1 MSEDAR
7 PDSLNRPGESDAQ
20 RYDRNW
26 QDILQE
32 LRVTQ
37 TGNQILTGFLLAL
50 AFQQRFTQ
58 LPTLGIVVYLIL
70 VGLACAST
78 LLALAPVSLHR
89 WLFQHHAK
97 KEAVLISNRILRVTL
112 FAVALL
118 IVGVALFLFYFVIS
132 LTAGIVAAAVAAV
145 VIIGLWVALPL
156 DVLRREAQETR
167 ESRGQTK

>member
-26 QDILQE
+26 EDILQE

-50 AFQQRFTQ
+50 AFQQRFGELQ
-58 LPTLGIVVYLIL
+58 PLGITIYLVL
-70 VGLACAST
+70 VGLACTAT

-97 KEAVLISNRILRVTL
+97 KEAVLIGNRILRVTL
-112 FAVALL
+112 VSVALL
-118 IVGVALFLFYFVIS
+118 IVGVALFLFYFVVS
-132 LTAGIVAAAVAAV
+132 LTAGVIAAIVVAV

-156 DVLRREAQETR
+156 DVLRREKA
-167 ESRGQTK
+167 RG

>member
-26 QDILQE
+26 EDILQE

-50 AFQQRFTQ
+50 AFQQRFHE
-58 LPTLGIVVYLIL
+58 LEPIGITIYLVL
-70 VGLACAST
+70 VGLACTAT

-97 KEAVLISNRILRVTL
+97 KDAVLIGNRILRVNL
-112 FAVALL
+112 IAVALL
-118 IVGVALFLFYFVIS
+118 IVGVALFLFYFVVS
-132 LTAGIVAAAVAAV
+132 LPAGIIAAV
-145 VIIGLWVALPL
+145 VVALAIIGLWVWLPI
-156 DVLRREAQETR
+156 DVRRRE
-167 ESRGQTK
+167 RGRAA

>member
-1 MSEDAR
+1 MSEDS

-50 AFQQRFTQ
+50 AFQQRFSQ
-58 LPTLGIVVYLIL
+58 LPTLGVVIYLVL
-70 VGLACAST
+70 VGLACVAT

-89 WLFQHHAK
+89 WLFQRHAK
-97 KEAVLISNRILRVTL
+97 KESVLIANRILRVTL
-112 FAVALL
+112 IVVALL
-118 IVGVALFLFYFVIS
+118 IVGVALFLFYFVVS
-132 LTAGIVAAAVAAV
+132 LAAGVVAAAITG
-145 VIIGLWVALPL
+145 VILIVLWILVPL
-156 DVLRREAQETR
+156 DVLRRERAHAPKTE
-167 ESRGQTK
+167 

>member
-50 AFQQRFTQ
+50 AFQQRFSQ
-58 LPTLGIVVYLIL
+58 LPPFGVTVYLVL
-70 VGLACAST
+70 VGLACTAT

-89 WLFQHHAK
+89 WLFQRHAK
-97 KEAVLISNRILRVTL
+97 KEAVLIGNRILRLTL
-112 FAVALL
+112 VAIALL
-118 IVGVALFLFYFVIS
+118 IIGVALFLFYFVVS
-132 LTAGIVAAAVAAV
+132 LAAGIIAGAVAAALIV
-145 VIIGLWVALPL
+145 VLWVVLPV
-156 DVLRREAQETR
+156 DVLRRDAAERAA
-167 ESRGQTK
+167 